1 MRVGGLEVMDGDGET
16 EVKPEGKIRRATLRF
31 RQDRARTT
39 GKDVQTAEQAWLRGN
54 MRLNNT

>member
-1 MRVGGLEVMDGDGET
+1 MGVGGLEVLDGNGET

-39 GKDVQTAEQAWLRGN
+39 GNDVHTA
-54 MRLNNT
+54 

>member
-1 MRVGGLEVMDGDGET
+1 MRGGGLEVVDGVGET

-39 GKDVQTAEQAWLRGN
+39 GKDVQTA
-54 MRLNNT
+54 